1 MIDAL
6 VQRLMTEPT
15 ITVSR
20 EETAAAV
27 ARRMLEADV
36 KSVVVVDDEGR
47 PEGIL
52 TSTDY
57 LRMTAE
63 GVDPHETTVAAFLT
77 SDVVTA
83 TPDEEV
89 GTVAGRML
97 SKGISHLPVVDED
110 GRLTGIVTTTDLTEH
125 LAHAYPDTDLPATEQ
140 FTLHPE
146 RTEEIERSWFVA
158 YDGGG
163 VPENKCALLAEERAD
178 GFYGFWTY
186 GPDTVDYLID
196 HLTATYVKTE
206 ADGGIDD
213 PALTVAGEGNESD
226 GEPSSDHGLPDDWR
240 F

>member
-125 LAHAYPDTDLPATEQ
+125 LAHADAGRHTD
-140 FTLHPE
+140 F
-146 RTEEIERSWFVA
+146 
-158 YDGGG
+158 
-163 VPENKCALLAEERAD
+163 
-178 GFYGFWTY
+178 
-186 GPDTVDYLID
+186 
-196 HLTATYVKTE
+196 
-206 ADGGIDD
+206 
-213 PALTVAGEGNESD
+213 
-226 GEPSSDHGLPDDWR
+226 
-240 F
+240 